1 MPKINDDDLQKLK
14 AAHPRG
20 ILTRLVGPEEAE
32 DDTCDEYVFRVPTR
46 ADYNGY
52 KVHQKKSLLGQ
63 AAPDAAAS
71 LARLCLLYPSKEDF
85 DALREKAPAIVEDLG
100 EDLVEAA
107 AAGLSVR
114 EGKR

>member
-1 MPKINDDDLQKLK
+1 MPKISDDDFQKLK
-14 AAHPRG
+14 AANPRG
-20 ILTRLVGPEEAE
+20 VISKLVGPDEAE
-32 DDTCDEYVFRVPTR
+32 DDACDDFVFRVPTR
-46 ADYNGY
+46 QDYNSY
-52 KVHQKKSLLGQ
+52 KTHQKRALLGQ

-71 LARLCLLYPSKEDF
+71 LARACLLFPSKDDF

-100 EDLVEAA
+100 EELVEAA